1 MSRAICCWCGAPLVE
16 AEGAFWCGNADP
28 KCRVRQ
34 AEHALDATEK
44 KTGARRWLYVPTPR
58 QVTFHETVRQVR
70 RVLYGGQAGPG
81 KSHALR
87 WGLYRDCM
95 QIPNLNCL
103 LLRRTY
109 QQLEQ
114 THLNEMM
121 RDQKL
126 IGATY
131 TSGDKCMRFPNGS
144 IIRAGHCETTADAMN
159 YLSTE
164 YDRIAFDELV
174 TFDRDPS
181 LEIMSRARTSKAA
194 VKASGDAQVWAGT
207 NPGGRGALWVK
218 EFFIDHAVDVSE
230 FPSYDPARYGF
241 VNATLEDNPYISDQY
256 RRDLEDLPEMRKR
269 QLLYGDWNAF
279 EGQFF
284 SEWRPSVHVRDLP
297 IAPGIE
303 HFASMDWGFNAFGCV
318 LWWAQLPDGRYHVRW
333 EYKFKG
339 VSAEVVALEI
349 QRITKSLGVK
359 LGYLVCDPAM
369 KQKTGAGRGE
379 SIFETLLRRG
389 LPMRGGD
396 NDRFNGWNRVH
407 ELLRLDD
414 DDQPWITVSPDCKYL
429 IRTLPAM
436 VQDDHDPEDID
447 SSKDDHAVDALRY
460 GAMSRPS
467 PTRFVKDE
475 TLTPNSIAW
484 WKKYPTGKPEPRGV
498 LV

>member
-1 MSRAICCWCGAPLVE
+1 MSLATCCWCSAQLT
-16 AEGAFWCGNADP
+16 
-28 KCRVRQ
+28 Q
-34 AEHALDATEK
+34 AENVWWCAGSEACRRKQAEWAIDATSGGVRK
-44 KTGARRWLYVPTPR
+44 WLYLPTPKQADFHSATR
-58 QVTFHETVRQVR
+58 QTR

-95 QIPNLNCL
+95 AIPNLNCL

-121 RDQKL
+121 REQGL
-126 IGATY
+126 VGANY
-131 TSGDKCMRFPNGS
+131 TTGDKVMRFGNGS
-144 IIRAGHCETTADAMN
+144 VIRAGHCESAADAMN
-159 YLSTE
+159 YLSSE

-174 TFDRDPS
+174 TFDRDPA

-194 VKASGDAQVWAGT
+194 VKAAGDAQVWAGT

-218 EFFIDHAVDVSE
+218 EFFIDRTVDLNE
-230 FPSYDPARYGF
+230 FPSYEPARYGF
-241 VNATLEDNPYISDQY
+241 VEAKLADNPYISEQY
-256 RRDLEDLPEMRKR
+256 ERDLQDLPEMRKR

-284 SEWRPSVHVRDLP
+284 AEWQVDRHVREMQ
-297 IAPGIE
+297 IE
-303 HFASMDWGFNAFGCV
+303 PAIDHFAAMDWGYNSPGCV
-318 LWWAQLPDGRYHVRW
+318 LWFACLPDNRLHVRW

-339 VSAEVVALEI
+339 EPAEKVALEI
-349 QRITKSLGVK
+349 ARINKALGIKK
-359 LGYLVCDPAM
+359 LRYLVCDPAM

-379 SIFETLLRRG
+379 SIYETLLRRG

-407 ELLRLDD
+407 EWLRVGPDN
-414 DDQPWITVSPDCKYL
+414 QPYITVAPDCRYL
-429 IRTLPAM
+429 VRTLPAM

-447 SSKDDHAVDALRY
+447 SAKDDHAVDALRY
-460 GAMSRPS
+460 GVMSRPG
-467 PTRFVKDE
+467 PTREVKDE
-475 TLTPNSIAW
+475 SFPVGSWGWHTAQHQPAP
-484 WKKYPTGKPEPRGV
+484 KGV
-498 LV
+498 LA

>member
-1 MSRAICCWCGAPLVE
+1 VA
-16 AEGAFWCGNADP
+16 AEGAFWCSERA
-28 KCRVRQ
+28 CQTRQ
-34 AEHALDATEK
+34 VEWALERTEK
-44 KTGARRWLYVPTPR
+44 KSGRRVGWLYVPTPK
-58 QVTFHETVRQVR
+58 QVEFHETTRKIR

-87 WGLYRDCM
+87 WGLYRDCLT
-95 QIPNLNCL
+95 IPNLNCL

-114 THLNEMM
+114 THLTEMV
-121 RDQKL
+121 REQSL
-126 IGATY
+126 IGSVY
-131 TSGDKCMRFPNGS
+131 TTGDKVMRFPNGS
-144 IIRAGHCETTADAMN
+144 IIRAGHCESAADAMN

-174 TFDRDPS
+174 TFDRDMA
-181 LEIMSRARTSKAA
+181 LEIMSRARTSKPA
-194 VKASGDAQVWAGT
+194 VKAAGDSQVWAGT
-207 NPGGRGALWVK
+207 NPGGRGAMWVK
-218 EFFIDHAVDVSE
+218 EFFIERTVDLAE

-241 VNATLEDNPYISDQY
+241 VEATLDDNPYISDGY

-284 SEWRPSVHVRDLP
+284 GEWKSDVHIADLP
-297 IAPGIE
+297 LAPGLD
-303 HFASMDWGFNAFGCV
+303 HFASMDWGFNAPGCV
-318 LWWAQLPDGRYHVRW
+318 LWWACLPDGKYHIRW
-333 EYKFKG
+333 EHKFKG
-339 VSAEVVALEI
+339 DSAETVASSI
-349 QRITKSLGVK
+349 TAITKTLGIK
-359 LGYLVCDPAM
+359 RLKYLVCDPAM

-379 SIFETLLRRG
+379 SIYETLSRRG
-389 LPMRGGD
+389 LPMRAGD

-407 ELLRLDD
+407 ELLRLNEQDE
-414 DDQPWITVSPDCKYL
+414 PWITVSPDCKYL

-447 SSKDDHAVDALRY
+447 SAKDDHAVDALRY

-475 TLTPNSIAW
+475 SLKPNTIGW
-484 WKKYPTGKPEPRGV
+484 WKKYPTGRAQTTGV
-498 LV
+498 NA